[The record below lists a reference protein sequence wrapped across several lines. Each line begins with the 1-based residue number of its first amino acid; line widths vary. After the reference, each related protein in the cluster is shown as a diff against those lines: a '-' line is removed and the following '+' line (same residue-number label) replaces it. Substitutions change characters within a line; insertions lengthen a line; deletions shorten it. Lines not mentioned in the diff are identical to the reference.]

1 MEHPQFH
8 CLLHQK
14 SADDNEERKQ
24 SECRGT
30 SLHKCLNKYDAVVS
44 YKRWDR
50 TGPNPDPLHC
60 YIQQKSICKNDI
72 SSLNSK

>member
-1 MEHPQFH
+1 MEHPKFH
-8 CLLHQK
+8 FNLHQK
-14 SADDNEERKQ
+14 SAEANEERKK
-24 SECRGT
+24 SECRET
-30 SLHKCLNKYDAVVS
+30 SLQKCLNEFDTVVS

-50 TGPNPDPLHC
+50 TGPNPDPLYC